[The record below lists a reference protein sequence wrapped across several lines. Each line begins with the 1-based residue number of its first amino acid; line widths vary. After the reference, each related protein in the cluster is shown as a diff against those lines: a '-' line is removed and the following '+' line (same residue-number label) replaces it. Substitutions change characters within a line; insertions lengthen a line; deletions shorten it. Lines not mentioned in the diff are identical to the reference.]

1 MRYTSVSP
9 VNLIALVFK
18 EMNKYIF
25 VLLLLL
31 GNTMAY
37 SQNTLQAIIRD
48 SETSAPL
55 IGATASV
62 NGTGIGASAGAD
74 GSLQLSGIPDGRQVI
89 RYSYVGYE
97 DRLDTLTFPLAQ
109 SAPIVVQLAPGG
121 EELEEVVIST
131 TRSSRTIEDI
141 PTRLEAITLEELGEK
156 ANMKPGDI
164 RMLLSESTGIQT
176 QQTSATSAS
185 ATIRIQGLDGRYTQ
199 ILQDGFPLYSGFS
212 SGLSIMQIPPL
223 NLYQVE
229 VIKGSSSTLY
239 GGGAIAG
246 LVNLITKRPTEEGEL
261 SFMANVTSAEGLDL
275 SSFYGKRYGKFGV
288 TVFASRNTN
297 NAYDPADI
305 GFSAIPEF
313 ERYTL
318 NPRVYYY
325 PSERTQLYLGLN
337 ATQEDR
343 LGGDLRYI
351 NGDEGNLYFEQNN
364 TKRYSTQFNLE
375 HRLSNQSM
383 LSVKNSLSFFNR
395 EVFVPGY
402 DFSGEQLSSFS
413 EVAYRLNSNR
423 TDWVMG
429 ANLWT
434 DKFSEQN
441 ADAVGARD
449 YNNTIIGAFAQNTFT
464 PVDWFVLETGLR
476 TDYVMPAPARKIEG
490 LFVLPRVS
498 ALFRISDRLTS
509 RIGGGLGYKTP
520 TIFTQQAENIT
531 FQNILPL
538 TAQVTAVETSIG
550 GNADVNFNTII
561 GDKMTFSI
569 NHMFFYTYLNDP
581 LILSQRTDNLYEF
594 RNASGY
600 VDTKGVETNM
610 RFGYEWVKLFLGYT
624 YTDARQ
630 HYNGTV
636 TDMPLTPKHRVNNV
650 LMLEKEDN
658 FRIGLEA
665 YYFSPQRLTDGSKGR
680 DYWINGIMIEKM
692 FTKFSLFLNFENI
705 FDTRQSRFGSIYSGS
720 ITNPV
725 FDEIYAPV
733 DGRVINGGIKL
744 NLL

>member
-1 MRYTSVSP
+1 M
-9 VNLIALVFK
+9 K
-18 EMNKYIF
+18 KYMF
-25 VLLLLL
+25 LLLLLL
-31 GNTMAY
+31 GSTLAY
-37 SQNTLQAIIRD
+37 SQHTLNAIVRD
-48 SETSAPL
+48 GETRQPL

-62 NGTGIGASAGAD
+62 AGTAIGAPTDATGAVALTGIPA
-74 GSLQLSGIPDGRQVI
+74 GRQVI
-89 RYSYVGYE
+89 RFSYVGYQ
-97 DRLDTLTFPLAQ
+97 DQIDTLTFPLSQA
-109 SAPIVVQLAPGG
+109 APLLVLLQQDG
-121 EELEEVVIST
+121 EALEEVVIST

-141 PTRLEAITLEELGEK
+141 PTRVEAITLEELGEK

-185 ATIRIQGLDGRYTQ
+185 ANIRIQGLDGRYTQ

-246 LVNLITKRPTEEGEL
+246 LVNLITKKPAEEREL
-261 SFMANVTSAEGLDL
+261 SLMANLTSANGLDL
-275 SSFYGKRYGKFGV
+275 SGFYGKKLGKFGV

-297 NAYDPADI
+297 QAYDPADI
-305 GFSAIPEF
+305 GFSAIPDF

-318 NPRVYYY
+318 NPRLYFY
-325 PSERTQLYLGLN
+325 PSERTQLYLGVN
-337 ATQEDR
+337 ATQEKR

-351 NGDEGNLYFEQNN
+351 DGEEGDFYFERND
-364 TKRYSTQFNLE
+364 TKRYSTQFSLE
-375 HRLSNQSM
+375 HTLADSAI
-383 LSVKNSLSFFNR
+383 LSVKNSVSFFSR
-395 EVFVPGY
+395 DILVPAY
-402 DFSGEQLSSFS
+402 DFHGKQVSSFS
-413 EVAYRLNSNR
+413 EVAYSQNNEKS
-423 TDWVMG
+423 DWVVG

-434 DKFSEQN
+434 DSFTEQEP
-441 ADAVGARD
+441 DALGARD
-449 YNNTIIGAFAQNTFT
+449 YNNTILGAFAQNTFT
-464 PVDWFVLETGLR
+464 PADWFVLETGLR
-476 TDYVMPAPARKIEG
+476 TDYVNPKRGMKVAG

-498 ALFRISDRLTS
+498 ALFRITDRLSS
-509 RIGGGLGYKTP
+509 RIGGGMGYKTP
-520 TIFTQQAENIT
+520 TIFTQEAENVT

-538 TAQVTAVETSIG
+538 NAQLTKVETSIG
-550 GNADVNFNTII
+550 GNADINYSTLI
-561 GDKMTFSI
+561 GEDVTFSI
-569 NHMFFYTYLNDP
+569 NHMFFYTYLNNP
-581 LILSQRTDNLYEF
+581 LILTLRPDNLYAF

-610 RFGYEWVKLFLGYT
+610 KFGYEWVKLFLGYT

-630 HYNGTV
+630 HYNQAV
-636 TDMPLTPKHRVNNV
+636 NDMPLTPKHRVNTV

-665 YYFSPQRLTDGSKGR
+665 YYFSPQRLTDGSIGQ
-680 DYWINGIMIEKM
+680 DYWINGVMIEKM
-692 FTKFSLFLNFENI
+692 FERFSLFLNFENI
-705 FDTRQSRFGSIYSGS
+705 FDTRQSRFGSIYTGS
-720 ITNPV
+720 MRTPE
-725 FDEIYAPV
+725 FSEIYAPV

>member
-1 MRYTSVSP
+1 
-9 VNLIALVFK
+9 
-18 EMNKYIF
+18 MNKYIF

>member
-1 MRYTSVSP
+1 MYRY
-9 VNLIALVFK
+9 IC
-18 EMNKYIF
+18 

-31 GNTMAY
+31 GSTTAY
-37 SQNTLQAIIRD
+37 SQNTLHAIIRD
-48 SETSAPL
+48 GETKEALVGATASIEGTT
-55 IGATASV
+55 IGATA
-62 NGTGIGASAGAD
+62 GASGA
-74 GSLQLSGIPDGRQVI
+74 LELSGIPDGRQAV
-89 RYSYVGYE
+89 RFSYVGYE
-97 DRLDTLTFPLAQ
+97 DRVETLTFPLAQ
-109 SAPIVVQLAPGG
+109 SEPLVVGLEPGG

-141 PTRLEAITLEELGEK
+141 PTRVEAITLEELGEK
-156 ANMKPGDI
+156 GNMKPGDI

-185 ATIRIQGLDGRYTQ
+185 ATIRIQGLGGRYTQ

-246 LVNLITKRPTEEGEL
+246 LVNLITKKPTEEGEL
-261 SFMANVTSAEGLDL
+261 SFMANATSAGGLDL
-275 SSFYGKRYGKFGV
+275 SSFYGKRFGKLGV
-288 TVFASRNTN
+288 TVFAARNTN
-297 NAYDPADI
+297 SAYDPADI

-318 NPRVYYY
+318 NPRLHFY
-325 PSERTQLYLGLN
+325 PSERTQLSLGLN
-337 ATQEDR
+337 ATQEER
-343 LGGDLRYI
+343 LGGDLRHI
-351 NGDEGNLYFEQNN
+351 DGDEGDFYFERND

-375 HRLSNQSM
+375 HRLSDHSM

-395 EVFVPGY
+395 DILVPGY
-402 DFSGEQLSSFS
+402 GFAGKQASSFS
-413 EVAYRLNSNR
+413 EVAYSLNREKS
-423 TDWVMG
+423 DWVMG

-434 DKFSEQN
+434 DRFTEQD

-449 YNNTIIGAFAQNTFT
+449 YDNTIIGAFAQNTFT

-476 TDYVMPAPARKIEG
+476 TDYVTPAPGEKIQG

-498 ALFRISDRLTS
+498 ALFRISDRLSS
-509 RIGGGLGYKTP
+509 RIGGGMGYKTP
-520 TIFTQQAENIT
+520 TIFTEEAESIT
-531 FQNILPL
+531 FRNIVPL
-538 TAQVTAVETSIG
+538 NTRVTEVETSIG
-550 GNADVNFNTII
+550 GNADINYSTII
-561 GDKMTFSI
+561 GDRVTFSV
-569 NHMFFYTYLNDP
+569 NHMFFYTYLNNP
-581 LILSQRTDNLYEF
+581 LILTLRPDNLYEF
-594 RNASGY
+594 QSASGY
-600 VDTKGVETNM
+600 VATKGVETNM
-610 RFGYEWVKLFLGYT
+610 KFGYEWVKLFLGYT
-624 YTDARQ
+624 HTDAKQ

-636 TDMPLTPKHRVNNV
+636 SDMPLTPRHRVNTV

-665 YYFSPQRLTDGSKGR
+665 YYFSPQRLTDGGSGR
-680 DYWINGIMIEKM
+680 DYWINGVMIEKM
-692 FTKFSLFLNFENI
+692 FERFSLFINFENI
-705 FDTRQSRFGSIYSGS
+705 FDTRQSRFGSIYTGS
-720 ITNPV
+720 ITEPV
-725 FDEIYAPV
+725 FNEIYAPV

>member
-1 MRYTSVSP
+1 
-9 VNLIALVFK
+9 
-18 EMNKYIF
+18 MNKYIF

-48 SETSAPL
+48 SETKAPL

-62 NGTGIGASAGAD
+62 MGTGIGASAGAD
-74 GSLQLSGIPDGRQVI
+74 GALQLSGIPDGRQVI

-261 SFMANVTSAEGLDL
+261 SFMANATSAGGLDL
-275 SSFYGKRYGKFGV
+275 SSFYGKRFGKLGV

-337 ATQEDR
+337 ATQEER

-351 NGDEGNLYFEQNN
+351 DGAEGNLYFEQNN

-375 HRLSNQSM
+375 HRLSDQSM

-395 EVFVPGY
+395 DIFVPGY

-413 EVAYRLNSNR
+413 EVAYSLNSDR
-423 TDWVMG
+423 SDWVMG

-476 TDYVMPAPARKIEG
+476 TDYVMPAPAKKIEG

-509 RIGGGLGYKTP
+509 RIGGGMGYKTP
-520 TIFTQQAENIT
+520 TIFTQEAENIT

-538 TAQVTAVETSIG
+538 AARVTEVETSIG
-550 GNADVNFNTII
+550 GNADINFNTII
-561 GDKMTFSI
+561 GDKVTFSI

-581 LILSQRTDNLYEF
+581 LILSQRADNLYEF

-610 RFGYEWVKLFLGYT
+610 KFGYEWVKLFLGYT

-665 YYFSPQRLTDGSKGR
+665 YYFSSQRLTDGSRGR

-692 FTKFSLFLNFENI
+692 FSKFSLFLNFENI

-720 ITNPV
+720 ITTPV